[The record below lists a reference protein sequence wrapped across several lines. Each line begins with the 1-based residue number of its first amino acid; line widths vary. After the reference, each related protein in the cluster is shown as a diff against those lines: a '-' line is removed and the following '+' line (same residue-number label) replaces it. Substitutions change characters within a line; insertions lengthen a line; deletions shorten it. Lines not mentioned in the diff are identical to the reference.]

1 MLASI
6 PPFSIHLGMRSCK
19 KINRFIEHESLNEHL
34 AICIQCS
41 TPGGCT
47 SLLEAYGEVPLDG
60 GRIFTTGLTT
70 MGSHFQ

>member
-19 KINRFIEHESLNEHL
+19 KINRFIEYESLNEHL

-47 SLLEAYGEVPLDG
+47 SL
-60 GRIFTTGLTT
+60 
-70 MGSHFQ
+70 